1 MKSSIALHLRWAR
14 GLIERPR
21 AAAPVAPLFATNGSM
36 QRLLAC
42 PRKSPPSPPWSPAA
56 MLLEG
61 PLMDPVT
68 PVCEFHLYKPP
79 HFPVETTD
87 SHERGDGLYNSV
99 RMS

>member
-1 MKSSIALHLRWAR
+1 MKSSIAPHLRWAR

-21 AAAPVAPLFATNGSM
+21 AATPIAPLFAINDSM
-36 QRLLAC
+36 PQPLAG
-42 PRKSPPSPPWSPAA
+42 PKKRPLRPPWSPAA

-68 PVCEFHLYKPP
+68 GLRISFVQTPS
-79 HFPVETTD
+79 FPCTD